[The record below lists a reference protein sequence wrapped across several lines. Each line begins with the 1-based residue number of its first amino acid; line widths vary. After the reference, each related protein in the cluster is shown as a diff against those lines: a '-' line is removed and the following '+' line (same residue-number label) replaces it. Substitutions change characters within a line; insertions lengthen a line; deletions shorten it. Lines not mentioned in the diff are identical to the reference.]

1 MSILAAAKRR
11 YSAKAFDPNRKISDI
26 DIQTLKTIF
35 QLSPSS
41 INIQPWHTLI
51 TDTDEGKKQIAQATQ
66 GNYIFNEQKILDA
79 SNVMV
84 VCARNDIDQKYLD
97 RMLAKEKADGRISDE
112 DVFNTT
118 KTLYSGYLAG
128 VSANPEFFKA
138 WTANQVYIALG
149 GLLLA
154 AADMGIDTLTMEGYD
169 PEILSEV
176 LHLKEK
182 DLTPLVLV
190 ALGYHT
196 DEDFN
201 AKLPKSRFA
210 LDEIFTH
217 F

>member
-11 YSAKAFDPNRKISDI
+11 YSAKAFDPNRKISDA
-26 DIQTLKTIF
+26 DIHTLKTIF

-41 INIQPWHTLI
+41 INIQPWHVLI
-51 TDTDEGKKQIAQATQ
+51 TDSEAGKKQIAQATQ
-66 GNYIFNEQKILDA
+66 GNFVFNEQKILDA
-79 SNVMV
+79 SHVMV
-84 VCARNDIDQKYLD
+84 LCVRNDIDQKHLD
-97 RMLAKEKADGRISDE
+97 RMLAKEQADGRISDKE
-112 DVFNTT
+112 VFNTT

-128 VSANPEFFKA
+128 VSANLDFFKA
-138 WTANQVYIALG
+138 WTAHQVYIALG

-154 AADMGIDTLTMEGYD
+154 VADMGIDSLPMEGYD

-182 DLTPLVLV
+182 DLTPAVLV
-190 ALGYHT
+190 ALGYHA
-196 DEDFN
+196 DDDFN
-201 AKLPKSRFA
+201 AKLPKSRFE

>member
-11 YSAKAFDPNRKISDI
+11 YSTKAFDPNRKISDA
-26 DIQTLKTIF
+26 DIHTLKTIY

-51 TDTDEGKKQIAQATQ
+51 TDTDTGKKQITQATQ

-79 SNVMV
+79 SHVMV
-84 VCARNDIDQKYLD
+84 LCTRNDIDQNYLD
-97 RMLAKEKADGRISDE
+97 KLLAKEQADGRIPNEEVYKMSRDLRNG
-112 DVFNTT
+112 F
-118 KTLYSGYLAG
+118 LA
-128 VSANPEFFKA
+128 SHSESPEFLQSWA
-138 WTANQVYIALG
+138 ADQVYIALG

-154 AADMGIDTLTMEGYD
+154 AADMGIDTLTMEGYEPD
-169 PEILSEV
+169 ILSKV
-176 LHLKEK
+176 LHLKNK
-182 DLTPLVLV
+182 RLTPVVLV